1 MSTRVVGLSGS
12 LRGSSCNTGL
22 LRAAQRFLANNH
34 GITLTIVPIGALP
47 LFNQDDEKAASP
59 AVAAYR
65 ASLEPA
71 DGILLATCEYNSSVS
86 AALKNAI
93 DWGSRGK
100 NLFNNKAAAIMGAGG
115 YAGTTRAQGHLRD
128 IASAINMHTLTH
140 PEVRVEI
147 FKDPK
152 PFNVVSGDVTCEATL
167 GKVEMQMAAFAQY
180 LQMIKSAPLDQV
192 RYRG

>member
-1 MSTRVVGLSGS
+1 MAKVIGLSGS

-22 LRAAQRFLANNH
+22 LRAAQRFLGKNH
-34 GITLTIVPIGALP
+34 GVTLTIVPIGALP
-47 LFNQDDEKAASP
+47 LFNQDVEKAALP
-59 AVAAYR
+59 AVSEFRAA
-65 ASLEPA
+65 LEPA
-71 DGILLATCEYNSSVS
+71 DGFLLATCEYNSSVS

-100 NLFNNKAAAIMGAGG
+100 NLFNNKAAAIIGAGG

-152 PFNVVSGDVTCEATL
+152 PFDMATGDLVCEATL
-167 GKVEMQMAAFAQY
+167 VKVEMQMAAFAQY

>member
-1 MSTRVVGLSGS
+1 MRVIGLSGS
-12 LRGSSCNTGL
+12 LRNASCNTGL
-22 LRAAQRFLANNH
+22 LRAAKSILSKNH
-34 GITLTIVPIGALP
+34 GVELTIVPIGALP
-47 LFNQDDEKAASP
+47 LFNQDDEKDAP
-59 AVAAYR
+59 PTVAAFR

-71 DGILLATCEYNSSVS
+71 DGFLFAACEYNSSIS

-100 NLFNNKAAAIMGAGG
+100 NLFNNKAAAIMGSGG
-115 YAGTTRAQGHLRD
+115 YAGTTRAQGHMRD
-128 IASAINMHTLTH
+128 IAAAINMHALTH

-147 FKDPK
+147 FKEPR
-152 PFNVVSGDVTCEATL
+152 PFNMATGDVVCEATR

-180 LQMIKSAPLDQV
+180 LHMIHAASLDQV